1 MTTRTPAMT
10 RAHSPAHRALQRGLT
25 LIELMVAMA
34 IGLVVMATMHKVY
47 VDSSRLY
54 RFSTGL
60 SRIQENGR
68 FGLEFIRQDARL
80 AGFWGCYHDITLSN
94 RISTANSNCRP
105 YTGTAC
111 TNTPGKGNN
120 IEGTNN
126 NPPTA
131 PLVATSDT
139 ITFRGATGTAISLS
153 GDVGTSG
160 TVGVTSTGS
169 IQTGDTVLISN
180 CEVGDIFEVTA
191 TGAGTLTHGAG
202 SNTTADLLNSYLQ
215 AASSVYLVQEHTY
228 CVAAGVDGTTP
239 ALRRLTFPN
248 VLVGAAA
255 TCAANGDEMVEGVE
269 DMQILYGEDTDADNV
284 ANRYVGAG
292 TAGLAMENVVSVR
305 ISLLLRSVENNL
317 LTDPTQVTY
326 NGANFPN
333 PLPANDRYLRKVFN
347 ATVSVRNGD

>member
-1 MTTRTPAMT
+1 MTTRAPVLTM
-10 RAHSPAHRALQRGLT
+10 AHSPAHRALQRGLT

-34 IGLVVMATMHKVY
+34 IGLVVMATMLKVY

-94 RISTANSNCRP
+94 RISTTNSNCRP
-105 YTGTAC
+105 YTGTGTVC
-111 TNTPGKGNN
+111 TNTSGKGNN
-120 IEGTNN
+120 IGGTNN
-126 NPPTA
+126 AGLNN
-131 PLVATSDT
+131 SDT
-139 ITFRGATGTAISLS
+139 ITFRGATGAAMNLS

-160 TVGVTSTGS
+160 AVGVTSTGS
-169 IQTGDTVLISN
+169 IQTGDTALISN

-202 SNTTADLLNSYLQ
+202 SNTTADLLNSYEQ

-248 VLVGAAA
+248 GLGAAA

-284 ANRYVGAG
+284 ANRYVAAG
-292 TAGLAMENVVSVR
+292 TAALAMQNVVSVR

-317 LTDPTQVTY
+317 TTAPAPYTY
-326 NGANFPN
+326 MGTTTTP
-333 PLPANDRYLRKVFN
+333 PAGDLYLRKVFN
-347 ATVSVRNGD
+347 ATISVRNGE

>member
-1 MTTRTPAMT
+1 MTTRAPVLTM
-10 RAHSPAHRALQRGLT
+10 AHSPAHRALQRGLT

-34 IGLVVMATMHKVY
+34 IGLVVMATMLKVY

-94 RISTANSNCRP
+94 RISTTNSNCRP
-105 YTGTAC
+105 YTGTGTVC
-111 TNTPGKGNN
+111 TNSPGKGNN
-120 IEGTNN
+120 IGGTNN
-126 NPPTA
+126 NPATA

-139 ITFRGATGTAISLS
+139 ITFRGATGAAMSLS

-160 TVGVTSTGS
+160 AVGVTSTGS

-202 SNTTADLLNSYLQ
+202 SNTTADLLNSYEQ

-248 VLVGAAA
+248 GLGAAA

-284 ANRYVGAG
+284 ANRYVAAG
-292 TAGLAMENVVSVR
+292 TAALAMENVVSVR

-317 LTDPTQVTY
+317 TTAPAPYTY
-326 NGANFPN
+326 MGTTTTP
-333 PLPANDRYLRKVFN
+333 PAGDLYLRKVFN
-347 ATVSVRNGD
+347 ATISVRNGD